1 MWSRAIHSRAKG
13 ASAVC
18 NHGRVVEAE
27 CMRLQD
33 GHTRTVQT
41 QGHALWRVSIA
52 RTRACARVRKIL
64 PLNDQ
69 TRLADCHPS
78 SSRFAVLTLP
88 LLTCLYP
95 LICLR
100 SPADSHRRHLPFAPR
115 GRCQGHGGRKQCTIS
130 SQEPPHSRLWVRH
143 S

>member
-33 GHTRTVQT
+33 GHTRTIQT

-69 TRLADCHPS
+69 TRPADCHPS
-78 SSRFAVLTLP
+78 SSRFAVTHPAPADLP
-88 LLTCLYP
+88 IPPALP
-95 LICLR
+95 PE
-100 SPADSHRRHLPFAPR
+100 PADSHRRHLPFAPT